1 MVELFK
7 RKSRVFPDFVWERG
21 RPMRAF
27 LKDFSESQACDF
39 VASETKVSMRRN
51 GTALLLGKDPE
62 ACEVSSDILER
73 YGLETVRLS
82 CLAELREV
90 IERKKTVRAS
100 ERGPCCHGDFR
111 DVLGCVLSSVQEFPV
126 IVFSRIAEWD
136 EYLAAV
142 KLGARDLLRFPF
154 RTGELRWVVE
164 RALTDQSE

>member
-1 MVELFK
+1 MVELFGTEEPDLPGF
-7 RKSRVFPDFVWERG
+7 RVG
-21 RPMRAF
+21 KGHPMRAF
-27 LKDFSESQACDF
+27 LKDFSESQACDL
-39 VASETKVSMRRN
+39 VASEAKVSMRRS
-51 GTALLLGKDPE
+51 GTALLLGMDPE

-82 CLAELREV
+82 CVAELREV
-90 IERKKTVRAS
+90 IEERRPCVLVS
-100 ERGPCCHGDFR
+100 EDRVADGDFR

-126 IVFSRIAEWD
+126 IVFSRIADWD

-142 KLGARDLLRFPF
+142 KLGAHDLLRFPF